1 MNPFPKSGGPWFA
14 SCLRSFRI
22 LPCYNII
29 KMKYFIAIIACFVAF
44 SMNSQVDRVLV
55 NGNEIHT
62 SLNLLELESI
72 IETLQAQVAALQ
84 TAQSSSFDGTYGS
97 LTGAPTIPTNTT
109 ELTNGAGY
117 ITDGDLPLS
126 LGLNAYI
133 CVGGLYPTQQ
143 NLGGD
148 DFAAIGEIKWA
159 AFNLSG
165 GGMWL
170 KCEGQVLDI
179 ANNTALFSLIGV
191 TYGGDG
197 FSTFALPDLRD
208 RGVIGVG
215 PNTSLGE
222 VVQ

>member
-1 MNPFPKSGGPWFA
+1 MSA
-14 SCLRSFRI
+14 
-22 LPCYNII
+22 
-29 KMKYFIAIIACFVAF
+29 
-44 SMNSQVDRVLV
+44 QVVDSVLV
-55 NGNEIHT
+55 DNKAYVQ
-62 SLNLLELESI
+62 LNLAGLVSTI
-72 IETLQAQVAALQ
+72 QTLQAQVATLEAAQ
-84 TAQSSSFDGTYGS
+84 ASSTAFDGTYSS

-109 ELTNGAGY
+109 DLTNGSGY

-179 ANNTALFSLIGV
+179 ANNTALFSLIG
-191 TYGGDG
+191 TMYGGDG
-197 FSTFALPDLRD
+197 FNTFALPDLRD

>member
-1 MNPFPKSGGPWFA
+1 MS
-14 SCLRSFRI
+14 
-22 LPCYNII
+22 
-29 KMKYFIAIIACFVAF
+29 V
-44 SMNSQVDRVLV
+44 SMSVTMSAQVVDSVLV
-55 NGNEIHT
+55 DNKAYVQ
-62 SLNLLELESI
+62 LNLAGLVSTI
-72 IETLQAQVAALQ
+72 QTLQAQVATLEAAQ
-84 TAQSSSFDGTYGS
+84 ASSTAFDGTYSS

-117 ITDGDLPLS
+117 ITDWDLPLS

-133 CVGGLYPTQQ
+133 CVGGVYPTQQ
-143 NLGGD
+143 NVGGA
-148 DFAAIGEIKWA
+148 DFAIGEIKWA

-165 GGMWL
+165 GGIWL

-179 ANNTALFSLIGV
+179 VNNTALFSLIGTV
-191 TYGGDG
+191 YGGDG

>member
-1 MNPFPKSGGPWFA
+1 MSA
-14 SCLRSFRI
+14 
-22 LPCYNII
+22 
-29 KMKYFIAIIACFVAF
+29 
-44 SMNSQVDRVLV
+44 QVVDSVLV
-55 NGNEIHT
+55 DNKAYVQ
-62 SLNLLELESI
+62 LNLAGLVSTI
-72 IETLQAQVAALQ
+72 QTLQAQVATLEAAQ
-84 TAQSSSFDGTYGS
+84 ASSTAFDGTYSS

-109 ELTNGAGY
+109 DLTNGSGY

-133 CVGGLYPTQQ
+133 CVVGVYPSQQ
-143 NLGGD
+143 HLGGSE
-148 DFAAIGEIKWA
+148 FAIGEIKWA

-165 GGMWL
+165 GGDWL

-179 ANNTALFSLIGV
+179 ANNTALFSLIG
-191 TYGGDG
+191 TMYGGDG